1 MERFIQLNLRG
12 DSEKAGEANVSAQER
27 KEPEPPVISSKRVSR
42 MVNRAAHKA
51 SGEYR
56 RGASGGI
63 FSK

>member
-27 KEPEPPVISSKRVSR
+27 KEPEPPVISKRVNR

-56 RGASGGI
+56 RGGSGGI